1 MDIKQIIK
9 LVLRRWWLFAA
20 FAVIAGGITFYMNYY
35 VLEPVYEANASI
47 FVNDKDP
54 ENAQYGVAYDQILA
68 NTQLTADYA
77 ELMKSRTIAQAVIDD
92 LQLKDFSVEMI
103 GEMISVSPKNET
115 RILEITVTDYD
126 PEMTMKV
133 ANSVA
138 KVFSQKAVELMNV
151 VNVNIIDTAKLPEYP
166 VGPNKARN
174 MALAVFA
181 ALVLAAGLV
190 IAIEYL
196 DNTIKNSEDVENRLG
211 LTVLGTIPEFRIK

>member
-9 LVLRRWWLFAA
+9 LALRRWWLFVA
-20 FAVIAGGITFYMNYY
+20 FAAIAGGITYYMNFY
-35 VLEPVYEANASI
+35 VFEPVYAANASI

-54 ENAQYGVAYDQILA
+54 ENAQYGIAYDQILA

-77 ELMKSRTIAQAVIDD
+77 ELMKSRTISQAVIDD
-92 LQLKDFSVEMI
+92 LQLKDFTVDMI
-103 GEMISVSPKNET
+103 GGMISVSPKNET
-115 RILEITVTDYD
+115 RILEITVTDTD

-151 VNVNIIDTAKLPEYP
+151 VNVNIIDTAELPKQP
-166 VGPNKARN
+166 VGPNKVRN
-174 MALAVFA
+174 TALAVIAALAFA
-181 ALVLAAGLV
+181 AGIVL
-190 IAIEYL
+190 AIEYL
-196 DNTIKNSEDVENRLG
+196 DNTIKNAEDVENRLG